1 VFNGIESEA
10 LGRIRRIAAAAGKNV
25 DQEVTLA
32 VATNEPR
39 RLVAAANAYLRQ
51 SRQPDGQPRPRTED
65 AITRAAEAIMQ
76 PQGAGKVKAALEQ
89 LRQQRA
95 AEAESLLDAEGPGQQ
110 RSHRPGY
117 QR

>member
-1 VFNGIESEA
+1 MFDGSESEA
-10 LGRIRRIAAAAGKNV
+10 LARIRRIAGAAGKTV
-25 DQEVTLA
+25 EQEVTLA

-51 SRQPDGQPRPRTED
+51 SRQPGAPAKPRTEE
-65 AITRAAEAIMQ
+65 AITQAAQTIMK
-76 PQGAGKVKAALEQ
+76 PEGSRKVKAALEQ

-95 AEAESLLDAEGPGQQ
+95 AAAENRPETAAPRQQ
-110 RSHRPGY
+110 RDHRPGY